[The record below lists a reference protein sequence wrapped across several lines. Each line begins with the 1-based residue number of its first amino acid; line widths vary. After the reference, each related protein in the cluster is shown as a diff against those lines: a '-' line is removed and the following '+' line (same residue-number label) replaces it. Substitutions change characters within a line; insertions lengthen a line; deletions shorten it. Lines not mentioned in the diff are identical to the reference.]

1 MGNRRRSRLATD
13 AATHPSF
20 PEKGVAWNEL
30 RERLEGLGE
39 NDVDWRNKKSAV
51 YVFHPGEDVLEV
63 AKEAYALYQSENAL
77 GPAAFPSLKRMEDEV
92 IAMALDLLNGPDTGI
107 GNMTS
112 GGTESI
118 LLAVKSC
125 RDAAAARFEE
135 RALDLHGANLVLPR
149 TAHLA
154 FDKAAHYLGLEIR
167 RVDVDADFLA
177 DPVAMRKAV
186 DQRTILLVGSAPCF
200 PYGLV
205 DPIPDLAEIALDEGL
220 WLHVDACV
228 GGYLNPFAER
238 EGVELPSW
246 DFRVEGV
253 RTISADLHKYGYA
266 AKGASTLLHRT
277 HEQHAFQGFQAQD
290 WPAGSMSTPTVAGT
304 RPGGAIA
311 SAWAVMHYL
320 GAEGYRERTRRI
332 LTAREKIVAGLDT
345 LGLRLLGDPRLALLA
360 FGPAEGDDLPIFS
373 VWKVLHDRGWF
384 SGIVQNPDGIHL
396 MLSPSHEEVVD
407 TYLADLADAVAIARK
422 EAAKTGTSEG
432 AAPTRYA

>member
-1 MGNRRRSRLATD
+1 MTSED
-13 AATHPSF
+13 AQRKRF
-20 PEKGVAWNEL
+20 PKAGEAWETL
-30 RERLEGLGE
+30 RGRLEGLGE
-39 NDVDWRNKKSAV
+39 HDVDWRNKKSAV
-51 YVFHPGEDVLEV
+51 YVFHPGEDVLRV

-92 IAMALDLLNGPDTGI
+92 ISMALDLLNGPETGT

-118 LLAVKSC
+118 ILAVKSC

-135 RALDLHGANLVLPR
+135 AGLALHGANLILPR

-167 RVDVDADFLA
+167 RVDVGPDFLA
-177 DPVAMRKAV
+177 DPVAMRAAI
-186 DQRTILLVGSAPCF
+186 DARTIMLVGSAPCF
-200 PYGLV
+200 PYGVV
-205 DPIPDLAEIALDEGL
+205 DPIPALADVALETDL

-228 GGYLNPFAER
+228 GGYLNPFAEL
-238 EGVELPSW
+238 EGVELPAW

-266 AKGASTLLHRT
+266 AKGASTILHRSR
-277 HEQHAFQGFQAQD
+277 EQHAYQGFQADD

-311 SAWAVMHYL
+311 SAWAVIHYL
-320 GAEGYRERTRRI
+320 GIEGYRERTRRI
-332 LTAREKIVAGLDT
+332 LRAREKIIRGLES
-345 LGLRLLGDPRLALLA
+345 LGLRVFGDPRLALFS
-360 FGPAEGDDLPIFS
+360 FGAAEGDDLSIFS

-384 SGIVQNPDGIHL
+384 SGIVQNPNGIQL
-396 MLSPSHEEVVD
+396 MLSPSHEEVAEE
-407 TYLADLADAVAIARK
+407 YLKDLADGVALARS
-422 EAAKTGTSEG
+422 ETAGGESEG